1 MTTDAL
7 RSTGSRTIAR
17 VAVTGRPTP
26 AELVDAGFLLALG
39 LVALWGFRTS
49 FDSPQFLLAGGV
61 GLVLGIAVAHVSTV
75 LRQHWLVLALMTVVA
90 FFLVGGAVALR
101 RDAVAGVLPGPAVV
115 KQLGMV
121 SVSGWKDFLTT
132 LPPVDGGG
140 AFLVLPYVIG
150 LLVGVTGFAAARRTQ
165 HMAWPAAVPV
175 AAFGLVLLLGT
186 VEPAAALA
194 QGLSLS
200 GLAFL
205 WVAVRRR
212 RRLHVVGTGTGHRS
226 QVAVGAALL
235 VVALGVGSAM
245 AHASPVSSDRFVL
258 RSVVAPP
265 FDVTKYPSPLVGFR
279 KYTEGAKWYWD
290 QELLQVSGAQAGSR
304 LRLAVLDDYSGTVWA
319 ASPPGAGGGFRR
331 VGTTIAPSSGD
342 PTTAPQTV
350 TVTIG
355 KAYAGLNDLDV
366 WVPGLGSATRIAFG
380 GPRAAELADALRYDT
395 GTGQAVLSTRLRAGD
410 TVTSTVRPVPT
421 LPERGISPGGGTLVP
436 PGVAD
441 FVVAPAAKLAGKAE
455 GPWPAVAAAAQQL
468 RNRGAYSDGTSAG
481 ERQYLPGHGAGR
493 LTAFLAGPQFVGNDE
508 QYASTFALVANSLG
522 VPARV
527 VLGAVVPDGGTVKG
541 SDVHAWVE
549 VQDGSGQWYAVPEGT
564 FMPDRDKHPDE
575 KPPPPVAEQNATD
588 VPPPNAVRP
597 PGSLDSLLSLDPS
610 SVRVP
615 DSEGGAAIPEWLW
628 TLLRWVGLPLAVL
641 LAVVGSLAGI
651 HALRRRHRR
660 RTGPTSRRLAHGWT
674 DLVDRARDLGTDV
687 PRGLTRREQAG
698 VVGFA
703 ALAAQADAAVFGA
716 GEPSEEAVD
725 RYWRQVATARKDLT
739 ARSPIRRRVTRR
751 FALTSLAFRDPR
763 PVETHPARQ
772 NPPADRF
779 RRGLRLRAVRSTA

>member
-17 VAVTGRPTP
+17 VAVTGRPTR

-39 LVALWGFRTS
+39 VVALWGFRTS

-101 RDAVAGVLPGPAVV
+101 GEAVAGVLPGPVV
-115 KQLGMV
+115 VEQLGTI

-140 AFLVLPYVIG
+140 PFLVLPYVIG
-150 LLVGVTGFAAARRTQ
+150 LLVGVTGFAAARRSR

-175 AAFGLVLLLGT
+175 SAFGLVLLLGT
-186 VEPAAALA
+186 VEPASARA
-194 QGLSLS
+194 QGLALS
-200 GLAFL
+200 AFAFL

-212 RRLHVVGTGTGHRS
+212 RRLQVVGTGTGKRS
-226 QVAVGAALL
+226 QVVVGAGLL
-235 VVALGVGSAM
+235 AVALGLGSAM
-245 AHASPVSSDRFVL
+245 AHTSPVSSDRFVL

-265 FDVTKYPSPLVGFR
+265 FDITKYPSPLVGFR

-290 QELLQVSGAQAGSR
+290 QELLRVSGTPAGSR

-319 ASPPGAGGGFRR
+319 ASPPEAGGGFRR
-331 VGTTIAPSSGD
+331 VGTTIAPSADD
-342 PTTAPQTV
+342 PTSAPQTV
-350 TVTIG
+350 TVTVG
-355 KAYAGLNDLDV
+355 KAYAGLNDLDL
-366 WVPGLGSATRIAFG
+366 WVPGLGSASRIGFA
-380 GPRAAELADALRYDT
+380 GPRSAELADALRYDT

-410 TVTSTVRPVPT
+410 TVISTARPVPT
-421 LPERGISPGGGTLVP
+421 LPEAGISPGGGTLVA

-441 FVVAPAAKLAGKAE
+441 FVTGPAAKLAGKAE
-455 GPWPAVAAAAQQL
+455 SPWSAVVAAAQQL
-468 RNRGAYSDGTSAG
+468 KSRGAYSDGTSAG

-493 LTAFLAGPQFVGNDE
+493 LTAFLTGPQFVGNDE

-527 VLGAVVPDGGTVKG
+527 VLGAVVPDSGTVRG

-549 VQDGSGQWYAVPEGT
+549 VQDGSGKWYAVPQGT

-615 DSEGGAAIPEWLW
+615 DSQGGPAVPEWVW
-628 TLLRWVGLPLAVL
+628 AVLRWVGLPLSLVL
-641 LAVVGSLAGI
+641 LVVGSLAG
-651 HALRRRHRR
+651 ARAARRRHRR
-660 RTGPTSRRLAHGWT
+660 RTGPMSRRLAHGWT
-674 DLVDRARDLGTDV
+674 DVVDRARDLGTNV
-687 PRGLTRREQAG
+687 PRGLTRREQARAI
-698 VVGFA
+698 GFA

-716 GEPSEEAVD
+716 GEPTQEAVD
-725 RYWRQVATARKDLT
+725 EYWRQVATARKDLT
-739 ARSPIRRRVTRR
+739 ARSPLRRRITRR
-751 FALTSLAFRDPR
+751 FALTSLVFRDPR
-763 PVETHPARQ
+763 PVEAHPARE
-772 NPPADRF
+772 NPSADRG
-779 RRGLRLRAVRSTA
+779 RRGLRLRAVRSPA